1 MPYFVP
7 GTEAKVEEE
16 GDDKGNRGGRPIRE
30 KVKGIEKDLHNASKG
45 GLLIKNLAS
54 NNTRYYGAKD
64 LPQPPNPP
72 LAPPN
77 NKHSHN
83 SLTTPTCGAFLRT

>member
-7 GTEAKVEEE
+7 RTEAKVKEE

-30 KVKGIEKDLHNASKG
+30 KMKGIEKDLHNASKG

-54 NNTRYYGAKD
+54 NNTRYYRAKGMHP
-64 LPQPPNPP
+64 LPRHC
-72 LAPPN
+72 A
-77 NKHSHN
+77 
-83 SLTTPTCGAFLRT
+83 

>member
-30 KVKGIEKDLHNASKG
+30 KMKGIEKDLHNASKG

-64 LPQPPNPP
+64 LPQPPTPNP
-72 LAPPN
+72 
-77 NKHSHN
+77 
-83 SLTTPTCGAFLRT
+83 TPRSA